1 MRFGLLTCLGVYSIA
16 RVPCASPFF
25 QKIRG
30 RVHNLL
36 LLPRTP
42 RTLDSP
48 LLGNGC
54 VCRIGAD
61 KSRHFKTC
69 VIAWCVPSSG
79 SATKRRKLAKTQR
92 FLLLS
97 ISVRFHTQCDRIDI
111 NTSQRVLQVGSI
123 CFASVPWVTPVELIA
138 VSIFFEPSVVW
149 FRVSFVCFPYSFSWY
164 FVCFAFSS
172 VTLFLCCLS

>member
-1 MRFGLLTCLGVYSIA
+1 MYDGIRNKLLRFGLLTCLGVYSIA

-25 QKIRG
+25 RKIRG

-61 KSRHFKTC
+61 KSRRFKTC
-69 VIAWCVPSSG
+69 IIAWCVLSSG
-79 SATKRRKLAKTQR
+79 SATKRRKLAKTEDATFPAFINQC
-92 FLLLS
+92 
-97 ISVRFHTQCDRIDI
+97 SVSHPVRSNKYKHFATSFASWKYLFCERTLGYPCRIDC
-111 NTSQRVLQVGSI
+111 
-123 CFASVPWVTPVELIA
+123 CFN
-138 VSIFFEPSVVW
+138 
-149 FRVSFVCFPYSFSWY
+149 
-164 FVCFAFSS
+164 
-172 VTLFLCCLS
+172 FL